1 MLSILMKSVIFIS
14 FPRTKTLLRLAC
26 ELPLTYR
33 VQSARPHR
41 PDKYH
46 RRLSASLPGCTESR
60 HC

>member
-1 MLSILMKSVIFIS
+1 MLSILMKSIFIS

-33 VQSARPHR
+33 VQSVRPHR

-46 RRLSASLPGCTESR
+46 RKLSASLPGCTESR
-60 HC
+60 YC